1 MMMMIR
7 SFALRVLCHLV
18 LTVLWLFC
26 STKLVTQQWQF
37 REIFAKKCLIIVTV
51 QTTRTGYQ
59 LFQKVDLVLTEQ
71 LPNTFGQKLHRQ
83 FQFHAVGILEH
94 QSLTL
99 LLPIVKLIG
108 LMLLVSGIFC
118 VF

>member
-1 MMMMIR
+1 M
-7 SFALRVLCHLV
+7 SSGFDSTVTFLFNKTCHTTSGNLERF
-18 LTVLWLFC
+18 LL
-26 STKLVTQQWQF
+26 
-37 REIFAKKCLIIVTV
+37 KKCLIIVTV

-59 LFQKVDLVLTEQ
+59 FFQKVDLVLTEQ

-83 FQFHAVGILEH
+83 FQFHAVRILEH

-118 VF
+118 VFWRNLSKVRHL